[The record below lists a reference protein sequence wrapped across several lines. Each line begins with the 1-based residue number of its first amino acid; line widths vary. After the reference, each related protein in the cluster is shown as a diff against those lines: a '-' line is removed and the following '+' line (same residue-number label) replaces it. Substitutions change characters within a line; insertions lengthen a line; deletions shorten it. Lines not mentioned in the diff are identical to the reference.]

1 MSKEQSAESDARP
14 DKKKKKDVERATV
27 RKEQSPEADGG
38 RPLKMSNKD

>member
-27 RKEQSPEADGG
+27 TAPARAA
-38 RPLKMSNKD
+38 